1 LLNSDFNDY
10 LLKAWHVNLTEFRA
24 GTRGERQ
31 AITEKLKPL
40 ITDTTI
46 SLHPKG
52 KAAYDMPNHMFVTA
66 TSNQDDAANVDNND
80 RRWAIHEMHAAK
92 MTPEEVDWLYTDFL
106 STERATPVLRHYF
119 LNRQIGDF
127 NPNASAPQT
136 AARAAMIAA
145 STTSDIELL
154 ELCWEERSGIFEK
167 DIVLTHEATT
177 FIHKNTPMK
186 PSAHRVGRLLCRPP
200 FNGDPIQFRVGQK
213 SYRGVILFNK
223 EIWHGTSGKLK
234 MDHIAGD
241 DIDITQ

>member
-1 LLNSDFNDY
+1 MTVQDL
-10 LLKAWHVNLTEFRA
+10 
-24 GTRGERQ
+24 
-31 AITEKLKPL
+31 
-40 ITDTTI
+40 
-46 SLHPKG
+46 
-52 KAAYDMPNHMFVTA
+52 AAY
-66 TSNQDDAANVDNND
+66 SLANSKP
-80 RRWAIHEMHAAK
+80 I
-92 MTPEEVDWLYTDFL
+92 
-106 STERATPVLRHYF
+106 PVLAPVIRTV
-119 LNRQIGDF
+119 
-127 NPNASAPQT
+127 SAVAT
-136 AARAAMIAA
+136 RAAMIAA

-200 FNGDPIQFRVGQK
+200 FNGVPIQFRVGQK